1 MGTLLPP
8 DAVDIVPDSVS
19 EAEFSLLGDTF
30 EAVPAPVPEAPPLVG
45 DTVLPLP
52 PAREEVPLIIV
63 AVLLPLAPPLDAV
76 ALPPPMVGLTLA
88 LSVLV
93 TDGLPIP
100 ALLLAEFGL
109 EDAVVADGHTVGP
122 GAP

>member
-1 MGTLLPP
+1 M
-8 DAVDIVPDSVS
+8 PDSVS
-19 EAEFSLLGDTF
+19 EAEYSLLGDTT
-30 EAVPAPVPEAPPLVG
+30 EAVPAPVPEASPPLVG
-45 DTVLPLP
+45 DAVLPLP

-63 AVLLPLAPPLDAV
+63 AVSLPLAPPLDAV
-76 ALPPPMVGLTLA
+76 AMPPPMVGLTLP

-100 ALLLAEFGL
+100 ALLPAEFGL
-109 EDAVVADGHTVGP
+109 EDAVFADGHTVGP